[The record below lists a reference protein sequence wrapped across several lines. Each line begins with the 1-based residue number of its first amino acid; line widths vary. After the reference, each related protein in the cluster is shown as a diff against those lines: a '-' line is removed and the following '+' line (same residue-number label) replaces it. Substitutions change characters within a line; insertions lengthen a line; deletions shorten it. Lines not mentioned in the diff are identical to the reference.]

1 MRTSA
6 NILALLSAAAV
17 LAGVAAPSA
26 AEEAAAPAAAAVA
39 TPPAPAGERPD
50 RGMKMDAVEA
60 RYGAPATR
68 YPAVG
73 QPPITRWDYPGF
85 VVFFE
90 GDLVLHAVMVTGAG

>member
-1 MRTSA
+1 MRPSA
-6 NILALLSAAAV
+6 KILALLSTAAL
-17 LAGVAAPSA
+17 LAGVAAPSS
-26 AEEAAAPAAAAVA
+26 AEEVTVPAATAQ
-39 TPPAPAGERPD
+39 PAPAGERPE

-90 GDLVLHAVMVTGAG
+90 GDLVLHAVMVTAAG